1 MHMTDT
7 RNGQAFLKGL
17 FGGALLG
24 TVAGVLFAPQIYAAF
39 KQLRNELTGAVTE
52 AGDAATG
59 AYREATARAGEAVD
73 DLQQKGRGAYGKAL
87 SVVIRGAEDV
97 KERATEAQADLEQSA
112 AHSTRRKS

>member
-1 MHMTDT
+1 MTET

-39 KQLRNELTGAVTE
+39 KNLRHELTDAVAE
-52 AGDAATG
+52 AGGAASG
-59 AYREATARAGEAVD
+59 AYREATTRAGDAAD
-73 DLQQKGRGAYGKAL
+73 DLQQTGRGVYGKAL
-87 SVVIRGAEDV
+87 SAVIRGAEDV

-112 AHSTRRKS
+112 PKPTRRRS